1 MLPQLPGTSIINE
14 RNVDGVV
21 ILAVQRNLKGEGEA
35 SLRVRIDELMR
46 SGQRQILIDL
56 KSLPNMDST
65 ELGRLIRCHLA
76 VRQAGGRVR
85 LCNLSE
91 KVRTLMKLTRLDTVL
106 DLYNTEEEA
115 LVQIRQSLL
124 SVRPKVV
131 EG

>member
-1 MLPQLPGTSIINE
+1 MLPKSPATSIIGE

-21 ILAVQRNLKGEGEA
+21 ILSVQRNLKGEVET
-35 SLRVRIDELMR
+35 SLRERIDELMR
-46 SGQRQILIDL
+46 NGERQILIDL
-56 KSLPNMDST
+56 KTLPNLDST

-106 DLYNTEEEA
+106 DLYDTEEEA
-115 LVQIRQSLL
+115 LVQIRRGML
-124 SVRPKVV
+124 SSASKIV

>member
-1 MLPQLPGTSIINE
+1 MLPKSPATSIINE
-14 RNVDGVV
+14 RNIDGVV
-21 ILAVQRNLKGEGEA
+21 ILSVQRNLKGAGET
-35 SLRVRIDELMR
+35 SLKERIDELMR
-46 SGQRQILIDL
+46 NGQRQILIDL
-56 KSLPNMDST
+56 KTLPNMDST

-106 DLYNTEEEA
+106 DLYETEEEA
-115 LVQIRQSLL
+115 LVQIRHGLL
-124 SVRPKVV
+124 SSAPKIV